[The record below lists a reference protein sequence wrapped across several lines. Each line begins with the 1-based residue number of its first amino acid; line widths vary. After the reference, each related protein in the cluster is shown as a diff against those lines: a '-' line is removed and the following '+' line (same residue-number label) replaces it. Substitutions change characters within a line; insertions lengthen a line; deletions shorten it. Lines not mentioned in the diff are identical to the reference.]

1 MWTGKKIECEI
12 NEETGICQD
21 RIRRRINREKD
32 RVNSSERG
40 EEAKKRDEKSRLKE
54 SNKRDERGD

>member
-21 RIRRRINREKD
+21 RIRGRINRGKD

-40 EEAKKRDEKSRLKE
+40 EEAKKSRLKE